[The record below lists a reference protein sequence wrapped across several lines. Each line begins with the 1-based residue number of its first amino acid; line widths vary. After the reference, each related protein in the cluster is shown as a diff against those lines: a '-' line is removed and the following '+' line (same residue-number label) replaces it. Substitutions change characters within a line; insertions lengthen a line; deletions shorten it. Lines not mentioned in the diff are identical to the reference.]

1 MRMKEL
7 RWLFLAV
14 LAVIVFISN
23 FGEPATFG
31 ISQQWTNGNYIPPWL
46 LQGWD
51 VGSLWWQS

>member
-1 MRMKEL
+1 MKEL

-23 FGEPATFG
+23 FGEPAAFG